1 MISMNRHA
9 KVKLAFLIV
18 AMLVWCMLPS
28 VAAAQGCA
36 LCVTQAAQG
45 GHRFLDALRS
55 GILVLL
61 FPPMAISIGIIYIS
75 WRKRNQFC
83 EPAPLPPISVNVH
96 SREG

>member
-1 MISMNRHA
+1 MISMNRHV

-18 AMLVWCMLPS
+18 AMLLWCMLPS

-45 GHRFLDALRS
+45 GHRFIDALRS
-55 GILVLL
+55 GILVLV

-75 WRKRNQFC
+75 WRKRNQFR
-83 EPAPLPPISVNVH
+83 EPAPLSPISVSVH
-96 SREG
+96 SKED

>member
-18 AMLVWCMLPS
+18 LMLLWCMLPS

-45 GHRFLDALRS
+45 GHRFIDALRS
-55 GILVLL
+55 GILVLV

-75 WRKRNQFC
+75 WRKRNQFR
-83 EPAPLPPISVNVH
+83 EPAPLSPISVSVH
-96 SREG
+96 AKED

>member
-18 AMLVWCMLPS
+18 AMLVWCVLPS

-45 GHRFLDALRS
+45 GHRLIDALRS
-55 GILVLL
+55 GILVLV

-75 WRKRNQFC
+75 WRKRNQFR
-83 EPAPLPPISVNVH
+83 EPAPLSPISVSAH
-96 SREG
+96 SKEG

>member
-1 MISMNRHA
+1 MILMNRDG

-18 AMLVWCMLPS
+18 AMLVLCMLPS

-45 GHRFLDALRS
+45 GHRFIDALRS
-55 GILVLL
+55 GILVLV

-75 WRKRNQFC
+75 WRKRNQFR
-83 EPAPLPPISVNVH
+83 EPAPLSPISVSVH
-96 SREG
+96 SKED